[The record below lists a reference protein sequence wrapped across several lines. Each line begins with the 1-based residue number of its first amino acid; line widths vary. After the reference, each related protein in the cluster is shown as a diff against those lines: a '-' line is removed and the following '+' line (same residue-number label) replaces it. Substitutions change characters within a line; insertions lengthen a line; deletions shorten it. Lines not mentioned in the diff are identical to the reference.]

1 MKNAKMCLGISYVMS
16 KTKVLLLGAGFIADI
31 HIESYKRFVPEAV
44 LVGIYSRTEQR
55 AMETARRHGIEKH
68 YSDWKKAILDSDCE
82 VVDIC
87 LPNFLHCQ
95 AACFAAEHG
104 KHVIIEKP
112 LCLNMDEADLMNLAV
127 DPTLRRQGVA
137 RALLISLMARLY
149 DRGARSLTLD
159 ARVGN
164 VPALALYAAL
174 GFEIV
179 GRRKNYYEKPREDA
193 YILRRALGEG
203 SK

>member
-1 MKNAKMCLGISYVMS
+1 MTKLMIRPMTADDIAAVAALDERCFSVPWSAASLASELENELADWLVAERDGIVTGYVGAQ
-16 KTKVLLLGAGFIADI
+16 TVL
-31 HIESYKRFVPEAV
+31 
-44 LVGIYSRTEQR
+44 
-55 AMETARRHGIEKH
+55 
-68 YSDWKKAILDSDCE
+68 
-82 VVDIC
+82 
-87 LPNFLHCQ
+87 
-95 AACFAAEHG
+95 
-104 KHVIIEKP
+104 
-112 LCLNMDEADLMNLAV
+112 DEADLMNLAV
-127 DPTLRRQGVA
+127 DPTARRQGVA
-137 RALLISLMARLY
+137 RALLKSLMARLY

-203 SK
+203 NT

>member
-1 MKNAKMCLGISYVMS
+1 MTKTVIRPMTAEDIAAVAALDERCFSVPWSAASLQGELENELADWLVAERDGVLAGYVGAQ
-16 KTKVLLLGAGFIADI
+16 TVL
-31 HIESYKRFVPEAV
+31 
-44 LVGIYSRTEQR
+44 
-55 AMETARRHGIEKH
+55 
-68 YSDWKKAILDSDCE
+68 
-82 VVDIC
+82 
-87 LPNFLHCQ
+87 
-95 AACFAAEHG
+95 
-104 KHVIIEKP
+104 
-112 LCLNMDEADLMNLAV
+112 DEADLMNLAV

-137 RALLISLMARLY
+137 RALLINLMARLY